1 MSLPAEPIID
11 VWVQHPT
18 SDFLRDPLFDTLRR
32 WMHLTEVPPTIS
44 PQLTLGA
51 LEAAHV
57 QTAIVTA
64 SWGPRGPLLS
74 NDEVAAFCRLAP
86 GRLAGAAAVDL
97 HWPMDAVR
105 ELRRCVKELGFV
117 ALRMLPWL
125 WGLPPPYS
133 IASPASRRSAMS
145 SSRLLRSQ
153 PRART
158 EYSPKGKSAQSMGM
172 VTSRPSR
179 K

>member
-74 NDEVAAFCRLAP
+74 NEAFYLSVCDTVLLCTSYWQCFRVPLVIWNP
-86 GRLAGAAAVDL
+86 GRLANCS
-97 HWPMDAVR
+97 WT
-105 ELRRCVKELGFV
+105 CF
-117 ALRMLPWL
+117 ALA
-125 WGLPPPYS
+125 GS
-133 IASPASRRSAMS
+133 
-145 SSRLLRSQ
+145 
-153 PRART
+153 
-158 EYSPKGKSAQSMGM
+158 
-172 VTSRPSR
+172 
-179 K
+179 